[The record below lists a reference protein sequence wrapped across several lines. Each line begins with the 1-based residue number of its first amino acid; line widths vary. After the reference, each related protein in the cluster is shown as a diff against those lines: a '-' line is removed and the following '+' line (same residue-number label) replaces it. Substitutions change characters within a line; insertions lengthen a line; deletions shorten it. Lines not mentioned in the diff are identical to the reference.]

1 MTPDTPAAPAGARNA
16 TLADLAALLRDQQA
30 RKVDIVAPATAI
42 TARAGQLVVDET
54 APELGPDG
62 VTMTS
67 GAYTPTDV
75 CDQGIADK
83 LGIPAAYLR
92 RMRAQKPDLYDA
104 NVNGWL
110 DGDDRKFLLRC
121 LRPGTGGG
129 GGAARAFLSDGY
141 KIIDNLDVLLA
152 ALDGVRGAGVPV
164 QIDGC
169 DLTDRRMYVRVVC
182 EQVTALA
189 PALLGGYR
197 SPFTGAAG
205 ADCPVVFAGFV
216 ISNSETGCG
225 AFSLVPRL
233 VVQVC
238 RNGMTITRDA
248 MRAVHLGERLDEGV
262 VAWSGNTHDKTLALI
277 TAKTTDAV
285 TTFLDP
291 GYVERAVR
299 AMEKDAGKPLA
310 DPQEA
315 VRTVSQRLRFTD
327 AQQADILTH
336 FIRGGD
342 VTAGGV
348 MHAVT
353 SVAQTLPD
361 ADTAHEMESLALR
374 ALDIAAAL

>member
-1 MTPDTPAAPAGARNA
+1 M
-16 TLADLAALLRDQQA
+16 
-30 RKVDIVAPATAI
+30 
-42 TARAGQLVVDET
+42 
-54 APELGPDG
+54 
-62 VTMTS
+62 
-67 GAYTPTDV
+67 
-75 CDQGIADK
+75 
-83 LGIPAAYLR
+83 
-92 RMRAQKPDLYDA
+92 
-104 NVNGWL
+104 
-110 DGDDRKFLLRC
+110 
-121 LRPGTGGG
+121 
-129 GGAARAFLSDGY
+129 
-141 KIIDNLDVLLA
+141 
-152 ALDGVRGAGVPV
+152 
-164 QIDGC
+164 
-169 DLTDRRMYVRVVC
+169 
-182 EQVTALA
+182 
-189 PALLGGYR
+189 
-197 SPFTGAAG
+197 
-205 ADCPVVFAGFV
+205 VFAGFV

-238 RNGMTITRDA
+238 RNGLTITQDA

-299 AMEKDAGKPLA
+299 AMETDAGKPLA

>member
-1 MTPDTPAAPAGARNA
+1 M
-16 TLADLAALLRDQQA
+16 
-30 RKVDIVAPATAI
+30 
-42 TARAGQLVVDET
+42 
-54 APELGPDG
+54 
-62 VTMTS
+62 
-67 GAYTPTDV
+67 

-92 RMRAQKPDLYDA
+92 KMREQKPDLYDA

-110 DGDDRKFLLRC
+110 AGDDRRFLLRC
-121 LRPGTGGG
+121 LRGENGM
-129 GGAARAFLSDGY
+129 GAARAFLSDGY

-152 ALDGVRGAGVPV
+152 ALDGVRQAGMPV
-164 QIDGC
+164 RVDGC
-169 DLTDRRMYVRVVC
+169 DLTQRRMYVRIVC
-182 EQVTALA
+182 EQVQALA
-189 PALLGGYR
+189 PALLAGYR

-205 ADCPVVFAGFV
+205 ADNPVVFSGFV
-216 ISNSETGCG
+216 ITNSETGCG

-238 RNGMTITRDA
+238 DNGMTITKDA

-262 VAWSGNTHDKTLALI
+262 VTWSGNTLDKTLALI

-285 TTFLDP
+285 TAFLDP
-291 GYVERAVR
+291 GYVERTVR
-299 AMEKDAGKPLA
+299 EMEKDAGHPVA
-310 DPQEA
+310 DPQETI
-315 VRTVSQRLRFTD
+315 RTVSQRLRFTD
-327 AQQADILTH
+327 AQQASILNH

-353 SVAQTLPD
+353 SVAQTLDD

-374 ALDIAAAL
+374 SLELAAAL